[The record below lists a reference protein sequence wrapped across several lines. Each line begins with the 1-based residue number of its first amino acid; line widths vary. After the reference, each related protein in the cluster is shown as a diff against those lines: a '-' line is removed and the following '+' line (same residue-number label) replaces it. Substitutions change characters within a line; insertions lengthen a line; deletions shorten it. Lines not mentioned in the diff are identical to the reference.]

1 MNSLSVVVIGRNEE
15 ARIAQ
20 CLRSVMAAAAQVGG
34 AEIVM
39 VDSASGDR
47 TIEIARS
54 CGVRVLSLNSDWEIS
69 ASAGRFVGFHKTQ
82 GELVM
87 FVDGDTVIDR
97 EWFRVAMPYFNQA
110 DVAGVM
116 GHLNDLDAH
125 GKELPYV
132 GRRNARVI
140 FSPWFRGIGM
150 YRRAA
155 MDEAG
160 TFNPYLKEEEEAE
173 LAFRLTRQGWRLLN
187 VPYKMGNHLRGTSP
201 FDYLL
206 RRLNHG
212 GFVLIGHTLRYAVN
226 AGNGT
231 QFVFKRCRRAIN
243 FAAATLGLL
252 AGTTFALM
260 GHHFVAEVILPM
272 LVVALAA
279 IAAATAS
286 RDPGTLGANRLK
298 TKTPVTTPT
307 EIATVGS

>member
-47 TIEIARS
+47 TVEIARS

-125 GKELPYV
+125 GKELPY
-132 GRRNARVI
+132 R
-140 FSPWFRGIGM
+140 
-150 YRRAA
+150 
-155 MDEAG
+155 E
-160 TFNPYLKEEEEAE
+160 
-173 LAFRLTRQGWRLLN
+173 
-187 VPYKMGNHLRGTSP
+187 
-201 FDYLL
+201 
-206 RRLNHG
+206 
-212 GFVLIGHTLRYAVN
+212 
-226 AGNGT
+226 
-231 QFVFKRCRRAIN
+231 
-243 FAAATLGLL
+243 
-252 AGTTFALM
+252 
-260 GHHFVAEVILPM
+260 
-272 LVVALAA
+272 
-279 IAAATAS
+279 
-286 RDPGTLGANRLK
+286 
-298 TKTPVTTPT
+298 
-307 EIATVGS
+307 